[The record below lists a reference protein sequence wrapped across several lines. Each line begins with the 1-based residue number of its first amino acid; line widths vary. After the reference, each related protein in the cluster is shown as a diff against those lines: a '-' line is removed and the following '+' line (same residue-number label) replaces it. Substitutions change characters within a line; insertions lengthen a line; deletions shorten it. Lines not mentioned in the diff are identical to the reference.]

1 MFYTLYLRLYMK
13 MKYILFSLFVCLLCI
28 SAIKADNIELS
39 DRVYIKPEKQTG
51 VTCSSLSLNGVWNF
65 KYSAESKWTTIKV
78 PGEVAMQGYAIKH
91 DKPFVYKKEFVIPA
105 DYSNRNIILRFD
117 GVYSYARLTVNGEYV
132 REHHGG
138 FTRWETDITLF
149 VKPGKKNRIELEVT
163 DRLDEIS
170 YASGYAHHPI
180 GGILRDVT
188 LFALPKTHLYDV
200 SVETHLDSL
209 YEDAILQLACSYVV
223 EDEAEVVLNLTD
235 PDGKM
240 VNLRQNR
247 FPLLHKKEQQYL
259 KIPVENP
266 VKWDAEHPNLY
277 SLSVSVCQEGKELY
291 SFTRKVGFRKI
302 EIKGDKMFVNGKQVK
317 LRGACRHDIHPLL
330 GRTTTSEL
338 DSLDVMLFKEAN
350 MNFVRTSHYPPS
362 EMFLEYCD
370 RYGIYVECEAAVC
383 FVNTHRQKNY
393 APAATQ
399 NNPEF
404 TGRYLGQC
412 REMVRNFCLH
422 PSILFWSIGN
432 ESTYGSNFQKCWEW
446 VKANDLTRPVIFSYP
461 GSQDKDAVKIYDI
474 LSMHYQDVNGNLN
487 QWGMETHGFQ
497 GHGIPALYDEWAH
510 PACYTYAT
518 LQNDPNIREFWG
530 KSLDLM
536 WGGLFDAPGGLG
548 GAIWGYID
556 ELFMLPTP
564 KIGKPF
570 WKEFAHTAKPEN
582 YQGNCVGYGEWGIVD
597 IWRRQKPE
605 FWSTKKA
612 YSPIRILIKGIMDF
626 VAGQQLMIPVYNR
639 FDHTYLN
646 EIQMIYTYKGVQE
659 SLSLPDIAPHQKGV
673 VLIPA
678 KEWENGEKLFIEFL
692 TSTGEQIDA
701 YELVLGK
708 ERITYPALLDGKVLT
723 VNETDSLYIVSGNG
737 FEIPFD
743 KITGLITGARV
754 GDKILIEK
762 GPFLNLDINLNH
774 LSGAEIRK
782 VADNFKIQD
791 SEWSKSRFHIYKQG
805 ENVYVDLTGTYQRVA
820 VGFHIKITPSAQF
833 FINYLVSGIPN
844 GFIRESG
851 LSFCLSETLQMLDW
865 ERKGYW
871 DYYPENDFAG
881 NKGCTPLYFLE
892 HVAYGERPFQTWQ
905 MDTHDYYYWADAG
918 AGCRKPLTQIAK
930 GMKENIHYYR
940 LSTNGDTRHALSVIS
955 SDASVACRINKLANE
970 KLVFYV
976 NNRWDYPEIAWGN
989 YCKRVE
995 AVPCFGTIQ
1004 MALF

>member
-1 MFYTLYLRLYMK
+1 MK
-13 MKYILFSLFVCLLCI
+13 TRYFLFSLFVFLLWM
-28 SAIKADNIELS
+28 AVVKADNITAME
-39 DRVYIKPEKQTG
+39 RVYIKPEKHTG
-51 VTCSSLSLNGVWNF
+51 VAYPSLSLNGIWQF
-65 KYSAESKWTTIKV
+65 KYSPERKWTTIIV
-78 PGEVAMQGYAIKH
+78 PGEVAMQGYAIEH

-117 GVYSYARLTVNGEYV
+117 GVYSYARLTVNGKYV

-223 EDEAEVVLNLTD
+223 ENEAEVVLHLTD

-240 VNLRQNR
+240 VNLKQNR
-247 FPLLHKKEQQYL
+247 FPLIDKKEQQYW

-277 SLSVSVCQEGKELY
+277 SLSVSICQEGKELY

-317 LRGACRHDIHPLL
+317 LRGACRHDIHPSL

-362 EMFLEYCD
+362 ETFLEYCD

-399 NNPEF
+399 NNPDF

-432 ESTYGSNFQKCWEW
+432 ESIYGNNFQKCWEW
-446 VKANDLTRPVIFSYP
+446 VKANDLTRPVVFSYP
-461 GSQDKDAVKIYDI
+461 GSQDKDAARIYDI
-474 LSMHYQDVNGNLN
+474 LSMHYQDVYGNLN
-487 QWGMETHGFQ
+487 QWGMETQGFQ

-564 KIGKPF
+564 KIGEPF

-612 YSPIRILIKGIMDF
+612 YSPIRILSNSVTDF
-626 VAGQQLMIPVYNR
+626 VPGHRLLIPVYNR
-639 FDHTYLN
+639 YDHTSLN
-646 EIQMIYTYKGVQE
+646 EVRMDYSYQGKKE
-659 SLSLPDIAPHQKGV
+659 SVILPAIEPHQKGT
-673 VLIPA
+673 LILPA
-678 KEWENGEKLFIEFL
+678 ENWEEGEMIFIEFFTL
-692 TSTGEQIDA
+692 DGQLIDA
-701 YELVLGK
+701 YNIVLG
-708 ERITYPALLDGKVLT
+708 EDNITYPALLNGKSLV
-723 VNETDSLYIVSGNG
+723 VEETETTLVVCGSG

-743 KITGLITGARV
+743 KTTGLIVNAKRANE
-754 GDKILIEK
+754 ILIEK
-762 GPFLNLDINLNH
+762 GPFLNVYVNFNH
-774 LSGAEIRK
+774 LSGAEVRQMANHFSI
-782 VADNFKIQD
+782 ADGD
-791 SEWSKSRFHIYKQG
+791 WSKSSFDLKQQEG
-805 ENVYVDLTGTYQRVA
+805 NVYVELAGTYKEVK
-820 VGFHIKITPSAQF
+820 VDFYIKITADGQM
-833 FINYLVSGIPN
+833 FIDYRAASIPN
-844 GFIRESG
+844 GFLREMG
-851 LSFCLSETLQMLDW
+851 IAFYLSDSFQKLDW
-865 ERKGYW
+865 RRKGYW
-871 DYYPENDFAG
+871 NYYPKDAFAG
-881 NKGCTPLYFLE
+881 NEGCVSFYNSTF
-892 HVAYGERPFQTWQ
+892 VAYGERPKQSWQ
-905 MDTHDYYYWADAG
+905 SDTHNYFYWSDAG
-918 AGCRKPLTQIAK
+918 TNCKKPLTQIAK
-930 GMKENIHYYR
+930 GMKENIYYYR
-940 LSTNGDTRHALSVIS
+940 LSTEERNNHTLSVIS
-955 SDASVACRINKLANE
+955 PTSSVACRLNKQPDESIIL
-970 KLVFYV
+970 YV

-989 YCKRVE
+989 YCKRLE
-995 AVPCFGTIQ
+995 ALPCFGTVQIR
-1004 MALF
+1004 FF